1 MNNHKTH
8 TLCMSRLLACL
19 LMLSLGTG
27 MAWGEDFTATTVAA
41 EMQQGRDF
49 ENTDVRQLLHACLAV
64 IQDIKF
70 QVTETEVNP
79 GLIVAESPPFSHNRF
94 GHVLTVSL
102 RQLPGRE
109 HSYRVLLSA
118 AAQNLGSNSNAPA
131 QPDYSNFYQDFF
143 TQLQNELF
151 KQRSIL

>member
-41 EMQQGRDF
+41 EMQQSRDF
-49 ENTDVRQLLHACLAV
+49 ENIEGRQLLHACLAV

-79 GLIVAESPPFSHNRF
+79 GLIVAESPPFSHNRV
-94 GHVLTVSL
+94 GHSLTVSL

-109 HSYRVLLSA
+109 HRYRVLLSA
-118 AAQNLGSNSNAPA
+118 AVQNLGAASSTPV
-131 QPDYSNFYQDFF
+131 QPDYINFYQDFF
-143 TQLQNELF
+143 SQLQHELF